1 MSQDGYSGS
10 LSVAMLYEPTTLANV
25 ARIIGET
32 LHKDYGLD
40 PAPIFDQVKIDTRK
54 FQRPGSRVPLS
65 KMTRLWDMAVYIT
78 DDQQFGMKAGARA
91 EPSDYY
97 VLGHAWL
104 ASATLKGAL
113 ERLCRYAH
121 VLSTAISRGEVVE
134 EDGMIVYVESF
145 PDSGIVINRTA
156 DEAGIVAFFKLCQII
171 KRERIRPLKVEL
183 IFPADTARG
192 YLDEFLDC
200 PVTYGNEREKFYFS
214 KDVFEEPLPGYI
226 PDVLD
231 STSRIA
237 EQYLESLDQSKV
249 ATDVRRLLVQM
260 LPAGKADQDT
270 VANRLYRSTSTLQ
283 RQLSAEGT
291 SYRDIL
297 ESTRRSL
304 AEKYLR
310 DGDYKQA
317 EIAYMVGFSDQS
329 NFARAFK
336 RWTGCSPTEFRAAA

>member
-1 MSQDGYSGS
+1 
-10 LSVAMLYEPTTLANV
+10 MLYEPTTLANV

-32 LHKDYGLD
+32 LDRDYGID
-40 PAPIFDQVKIDTRK
+40 PAPIYEQVKIDTSK
-54 FQRPGSRVPLS
+54 FRRPGARVPLS
-65 KMTRLWDMAVYIT
+65 KMTRLWDMAVYMT

-91 EPSDYY
+91 EPSDFY

-104 ASATLKGAL
+104 ASASLRGAL

-121 VLSTAISRGEVVE
+121 VLSTAITKAEVVE
-134 EDGMIVYVESF
+134 EDGMVVFVESF
-145 PDSGIVINRTA
+145 PDPDIVVNRTA
-156 DEAGIVAFFKLCQII
+156 DEAGMVAFFKLCEII
-171 KRERIRPLKVEL
+171 KRERVRPLKADL
-183 IFPADTARG
+183 IFPADTARA

-200 PVTYGNEREKFYFS
+200 PVTYGNERERFYFS
-214 KDVFEEPLPGYI
+214 KQVFEEPLPGYI

-270 VANRLYRSTSTLQ
+270 IASRLYRSTSTLQ

-297 ESTRRSL
+297 ETTRRGL
-304 AEKYLR
+304 AEKYLK
-310 DGDYKQA
+310 DGDYSQA

-336 RWTGCSPTEFRAAA
+336 RWTGMSPGQFQKTA

>member
-1 MSQDGYSGS
+1 
-10 LSVAMLYEPTTLANV
+10 MLYEPTTLANL
-25 ARIIGET
+25 ARIVGET
-32 LHKDYGLD
+32 LQKDYGID
-40 PAPIFDQVKIDTRK
+40 PEPLFAQAKIDTSK
-54 FQRPGSRVPLS
+54 FQRPGARIPLS
-65 KMTRLWDMAVYIT
+65 KMTRLWDLAVYMT
-78 DDQQFGMKAGARA
+78 DDQQFGLKAGVRV
-91 EPSDYY
+91 EPSDFY

-104 ASATLKGAL
+104 ASATLKGGL

-121 VLSTAISRGEVVE
+121 VLSTAITRAEVVE
-134 EDGMIVYVESF
+134 EDGMVVFVESF
-145 PDSGIVINRTA
+145 PDPEIVINRTA
-156 DEAGIVAFFKLCQII
+156 DEAGIVAFFKLCEII
-171 KRERIRPLKVEL
+171 KRDRVRPIRAEL
-183 IFPADTARG
+183 IFPADTARD
-192 YLDEFLDC
+192 YLEEFLDC

-214 KDVFEEPLPGYI
+214 RDVFEERLPGYI

-260 LPAGKADQDT
+260 LPSGKADQDT

-297 ESTRRSL
+297 ETTRRSL
-304 AEKYLR
+304 AEKYLK
-310 DGDYKQA
+310 DGDYSQA

-336 RWTGCSPTEFRAAA
+336 RWTGMSPGQFQKTA

>member
-1 MSQDGYSGS
+1 
-10 LSVAMLYEPTTLANV
+10 MLYEPTTLANV
-25 ARIIGET
+25 ARVIGET
-32 LHKDYGLD
+32 LYKDYGID
-40 PAPIFDQVKIDTRK
+40 PAPIFAQAKIDTGK
-54 FQRPGSRVPLS
+54 FRRPGARVPLS
-65 KMTRLWDMAVYIT
+65 KMTRLWDLAVYMT
-78 DDQQFGMKAGARA
+78 DDRQFGVKAGLRA
-91 EPSDYY
+91 EPSDFY

-104 ASATLKGAL
+104 ASATLKGGL

-121 VLSTAISRGEVVE
+121 VLSTALTRAEVVE
-134 EDGMIVYVESF
+134 EDGMVVYVESF
-145 PDSGIVINRTA
+145 PDPEIVINRTA
-156 DEAGIVAFFKLCQII
+156 SEAGMVAFFKLCETV
-171 KRERIRPLKVEL
+171 KRERVRPLRAEL
-183 IFPADTARG
+183 IFPADSARD
-192 YLDEFLDC
+192 YLDEFLGC
-200 PVTYGNEREKFYFS
+200 PVSYGNEREKFYFS
-214 KDVFEEPLPGYI
+214 KQLFEEPLPGYI

-249 ATDVRRLLVQM
+249 ATEVRRLLVQM
-260 LPAGKADQDT
+260 LPSGKADQDT

-297 ESTRRSL
+297 ETTRRGL

-310 DGDYKQA
+310 DGDYSQA

-336 RWTGCSPTEFRAAA
+336 RWTGVSPGQFQKTA

>member
-1 MSQDGYSGS
+1 
-10 LSVAMLYEPTTLANV
+10 MLYEPTTLANV
-25 ARIIGET
+25 ARLVGET
-32 LHKDYGLD
+32 LQKDHGLV
-40 PAPIFDQVKIDTRK
+40 PAPIFEQVKIDTSK

-65 KMTRLWDMAVYIT
+65 KMTRLWDMAVYMT
-78 DDQQFGMKAGARA
+78 DDQQFGLKVGARA
-91 EPSDYY
+91 EPSDFY
-97 VLGHAWL
+97 VLGHTWL
-104 ASATLKGAL
+104 ASGTLKGAL
-113 ERLCRYAH
+113 ERMCRYAH
-121 VLSTAISRGEVVE
+121 VLSTAITRAEVVE
-134 EDGMIVYVESF
+134 EDGMIVFVESF
-145 PDSGIVINRTA
+145 PDPEIVVNRTA
-156 DEAGIVAFFKLCQII
+156 SEAGIVAFFKLCEII
-171 KRERIRPLKVEL
+171 KRERVRALRAEL
-183 IFPADTARG
+183 IFPADTARS

-214 KDVFEEPLPGYI
+214 KEAFEEPLPGYI

-231 STSRIA
+231 ATSRIA

-249 ATDVRRLLVQM
+249 ATEVRRLLVQM

-270 VANRLYRSTSTLQ
+270 IANRLYRSTSTLQ

-297 ESTRRSL
+297 ETTRRSL

-310 DGDYKQA
+310 DGAYSQA

-336 RWTGCSPTEFRAAA
+336 RWTGMSPGQFQKSA

>member
-1 MSQDGYSGS
+1 
-10 LSVAMLYEPTTLANV
+10 MLYEPTTLANV
-25 ARIIGET
+25 ARLIGET
-32 LHKDYGLD
+32 LQLDYGID
-40 PAPIFDQVKIDTRK
+40 PAPVFEQVRIDTSK
-54 FQRPGSRVPLS
+54 FRRPGSRVPLS
-65 KMTRLWDMAVYIT
+65 KMTRLWDMAVYMT
-78 DDQQFGMKAGARA
+78 GDQQFGLKVGARA

-97 VLGHAWL
+97 VLGHTWL
-104 ASATLKGAL
+104 ASATLRGAL
-113 ERLCRYAH
+113 ERMCRYAH
-121 VLSTAISRGEVVE
+121 VLSTAISKADVVE

-145 PDSGIVINRTA
+145 PDPEIIVNRTA
-156 DEAGIVAFFKLCQII
+156 DEAGIVAFFKLCEII
-171 KRERIRPLKVEL
+171 KRGRVRPLRVEL
-183 IFPADTARG
+183 IFPADTARS

-214 KDVFEEPLPGYI
+214 RQEFEEPLPGFI
-226 PDVLD
+226 PDVVD

-249 ATDVRRLLVQM
+249 ATEVRRLLVQM

-270 VANRLYRSTSTLQ
+270 IANRLYRSTSTLQ
-283 RQLSAEGT
+283 RQLHAEGT

-297 ESTRRSL
+297 ETTRRGL

-310 DGDYKQA
+310 DGDYSQA

-336 RWTGCSPTEFRAAA
+336 RWTGMSPGQFQKSA

>member
-1 MSQDGYSGS
+1 
-10 LSVAMLYEPTTLANV
+10 MLYEPTTLANV

-32 LHKDYGLD
+32 LQQDYGID
-40 PAPIFDQVKIDTRK
+40 PAPIFEQVKIDTGK
-54 FQRPGSRVPLS
+54 FERPGSRVPLS
-65 KMTRLWDMAVYIT
+65 KMTRLWDTAVFIT
-78 DDQQFGMKAGARA
+78 DDQKFGLKAGARA
-91 EPSDYY
+91 EPSDFY

-104 ASATLKGAL
+104 ASATLRGAL

-121 VLSTAISRGEVVE
+121 VLSTAISRAEVVE
-134 EDGMIVYVESF
+134 EDGMVVYVESF
-145 PDSGIVINRTA
+145 PDPSIVINRTA
-156 DEAGIVAFFKLCQII
+156 DEAGMVAFFKLCEII
-171 KRERIRPLKVEL
+171 RRAPVRPLKAEL
-183 IFPADTARG
+183 IFPPEKARD
-192 YLDEFLDC
+192 YLDEFLQC

-214 KDVFEEPLPGYI
+214 KEAFEERLPGYI

-237 EQYLESLDQSKV
+237 EHYLESLDQSKV

-260 LPAGKADQDT
+260 LPSGKADQDSI
-270 VANRLYRSTSTLQ
+270 ANRLYRSTSTLQ

-297 ESTRRSL
+297 ETTRRSL

-310 DGDYKQA
+310 DGDYTQA

-336 RWTGCSPTEFRAAA
+336 RWTGMSPGEFQKTA

>member
-1 MSQDGYSGS
+1 
-10 LSVAMLYEPTTLANV
+10 MLYEPTTLANV
-25 ARIIGET
+25 ARLIGET
-32 LHKDYGLD
+32 LQKDYGID
-40 PAPIFDQVKIDTRK
+40 PAPIFEQVKIDTGK
-54 FQRPGSRVPLS
+54 FEKPGSRVPLS
-65 KMTRLWDMAVYIT
+65 KMTRLWDTAVYIT
-78 DDQQFGMKAGARA
+78 DDQQFGLKAGARA
-91 EPSDYY
+91 EPSDFY

-104 ASATLKGAL
+104 ASATLRGAL

-121 VLSTAISRGEVVE
+121 VLSTAITRAEVVD
-134 EDGMIVYVESF
+134 EDDMIVFVESF
-145 PDSGIVINRTA
+145 PDPSIVVNRTA
-156 DEAGIVAFFKLCQII
+156 DEAGMVAFFKLCEII
-171 KRERIRPLKVEL
+171 RREPVRPLKAEL
-183 IFPADTARG
+183 IFPPDKARD
-192 YLDEFLDC
+192 YLDEFLQC

-214 KDVFEEPLPGYI
+214 KDVFEERLPGYI

-260 LPAGKADQDT
+260 LPSGKADQDRI
-270 VANRLYRSTSTLQ
+270 ANRLYRSTSTLQ

-297 ESTRRSL
+297 ETTRRSL

-310 DGDYKQA
+310 DGDYTQA

-336 RWTGCSPTEFRAAA
+336 RWTGMSPGQFQKTA

>member
-1 MSQDGYSGS
+1 
-10 LSVAMLYEPTTLANV
+10 MLYEPTTLANV
-25 ARIIGET
+25 ARVIGET
-32 LHKDYGLD
+32 LQKDYGID
-40 PAPIFDQVKIDTRK
+40 PAPIFAQAKIDTSK
-54 FQRPGSRVPLS
+54 FQRHGARIPLS
-65 KMTRLWDMAVYIT
+65 KMTRLWDLAVYMT
-78 DDQQFGMKAGARA
+78 DDLQFGLKAGMRA

-104 ASATLKGAL
+104 ASATLKGGL

-121 VLSTAISRGEVVE
+121 VLSTAITRAEVVE
-134 EDGMIVYVESF
+134 EDGMVVYVESF
-145 PDSGIVINRTA
+145 PDPDIVINRTA
-156 DEAGIVAFFKLCQII
+156 NEAGIVAFFKLCEII
-171 KRERIRPLKVEL
+171 KRDRVRPIRAEL
-183 IFPADTARG
+183 IFPPDTARD

-214 KDVFEEPLPGYI
+214 REVFEEPLPGHI

-260 LPAGKADQDT
+260 LPSGKADQDT

-297 ESTRRSL
+297 ETTRRSL
-304 AEKYLR
+304 AEKYLK
-310 DGDYKQA
+310 DGDYSQA

-336 RWTGCSPTEFRAAA
+336 RWTGMSPVQFQKMA

>member
-1 MSQDGYSGS
+1 
-10 LSVAMLYEPTTLANV
+10 MLYEPTTLANV
-25 ARIIGET
+25 ARLIGET
-32 LHKDYGLD
+32 LQIDYGLD
-40 PAPIFDQVKIDTRK
+40 PAPVFEQVRIDTSK
-54 FQRPGSRVPLS
+54 FRRPGSRVPLS
-65 KMTRLWDMAVYIT
+65 KMTRLWDMAVYMT
-78 DDQQFGMKAGARA
+78 DDQQFGLRVGARA

-97 VLGHAWL
+97 VLGHTWL

-113 ERLCRYAH
+113 ERMCRYAH
-121 VLSTAISRGEVVE
+121 VLSTAIARGDVVE

-145 PDSGIVINRTA
+145 PDPEIVVNRTA
-156 DEAGIVAFFKLCQII
+156 DEAGIVAFFKLCEII
-171 KRERIRPLKVEL
+171 KRERVRPLKVEL
-183 IFPADTARG
+183 VFPQDTARG
-192 YLDEFLDC
+192 YLEEFLDC
-200 PVTYGNEREKFYFS
+200 PVTWGNEREKFYFS
-214 KDVFEEPLPGYI
+214 KEEFEEPLPGFI

-260 LPAGKADQDT
+260 LPAGKADQDAI
-270 VANRLYRSTSTLQ
+270 ANRLYRSTSTLQ

-297 ESTRRSL
+297 ETTRRSL

-310 DGDYKQA
+310 DGDYSQA

-336 RWTGCSPTEFRAAA
+336 RWTGMSPGQFQKSA

>member
-1 MSQDGYSGS
+1 
-10 LSVAMLYEPTTLANV
+10 MLYEPTTLANV

-32 LHKDYGLD
+32 LLKDYGID
-40 PAPIFDQVKIDTRK
+40 PAPIYAQAGIDTSK
-54 FQRPGSRVPLS
+54 FDRPGSRVPFS
-65 KMTRLWDMAVYIT
+65 KMNRLWDTAVFIT
-78 DDQQFGMKAGARA
+78 DDQQFGLKVGARA
-91 EPSDYY
+91 EPSDFY

-104 ASATLKGAL
+104 ASATLRGAL

-121 VLSTAISRGEVVE
+121 VLSTAISRADVVE
-134 EDGMIVYVESF
+134 EDGMVVYVESF
-145 PDSGIVINRTA
+145 PDPSIAVNRTA
-156 DEAGIVAFFKLCQII
+156 DEAGMVAFFKLCEII
-171 KRERIRPLKVEL
+171 RRGPVRPLKVEL
-183 IFPADTARG
+183 MFPPDKGRS
-192 YLDEFLDC
+192 YLEAFLQC

-214 KDVFEEPLPGYI
+214 KEVFDERLPGHI

-249 ATDVRRLLVQM
+249 ATDVRRLLVQI
-260 LPAGKADQDT
+260 LPSGKADQDT
-270 VANRLYRSTSTLQ
+270 IANRLYRSTSTLQ

-297 ESTRRSL
+297 ETTRRSL

-310 DGDYKQA
+310 DGDYSQA

-336 RWTGCSPTEFRAAA
+336 RWTGMSPGRFRKSA

>member
-1 MSQDGYSGS
+1 
-10 LSVAMLYEPTTLANV
+10 MLYEPTTLANV

-32 LHKDYGLD
+32 LQKDYGID
-40 PAPIFDQVKIDTRK
+40 PGPIFEQVKIDTSVFR
-54 FQRPGSRVPLS
+54 RPGARVPLS
-65 KMTRLWDMAVYIT
+65 KMTRLWDMAVYMT
-78 DDQQFGMKAGARA
+78 DDQQFGLRVGARA
-91 EPSDYY
+91 EPGDFY
-97 VLGHAWL
+97 VLGHTWL
-104 ASATLKGAL
+104 ASGTLRGAL
-113 ERLCRYAH
+113 ERLSRYAH
-121 VLSTAISRGEVVE
+121 VLSTAISRSEVVDR
-134 EDGMIVYVESF
+134 DGMIVYVESF
-145 PDSGIVINRTA
+145 PDPGIVVNRTA
-156 DEAGIVAFFKLCQII
+156 DEAGMVAFFKLCEIV
-171 KRERIRPLKVEL
+171 KRERVRPLRAEL
-183 IFPADTARG
+183 VFPADTARG
-192 YLDEFLDC
+192 YLEEFLDC

-214 KDVFEEPLPGYI
+214 KALFEEPLPGYI

-249 ATDVRRLLVQM
+249 ATEVRRLLVQM
-260 LPAGKADQDT
+260 LPSGKADQDN

-310 DGDYKQA
+310 EGDYTQA

-336 RWTGCSPTEFRAAA
+336 RWTGMSPGQFQKTA